1 MVHPFKTLTRCIF
14 YYDVRCQFFKCI
26 LPSEKLKQGYEL
38 SNYILKVFPNNPFEV
53 FYWAFISAEVEFAAQ
68 ATRPRQAEGGQE
80 EDNELDEQ
88 LHSNQLPD
96 VRHRQNLRKY
106 VTG

>member
-26 LPSEKLKQGYEL
+26 LQKKLKQGYEL
-38 SNYILKVFPNNPFEV
+38 LNYILKAFPNNPFEV

-88 LHSNQLPD
+88 LQSNQLPD
-96 VRHRQNLRKY
+96 VRHRQNLKKS

>member
-38 SNYILKVFPNNPFEV
+38 LNYILKAFPNNPFEV

-88 LHSNQLPD
+88 LQSNLLEYESMSVLGP
-96 VRHRQNLRKY
+96 
-106 VTG
+106 

>member
-1 MVHPFKTLTRCIF
+1 M
-14 YYDVRCQFFKCI
+14 
-26 LPSEKLKQGYEL
+26 
-38 SNYILKVFPNNPFEV
+38 FPNNPFEV

-68 ATRPRQAEGGQE
+68 ATRPRPAEGGQE

-88 LHSNQLPD
+88 LHSNQLLD
-96 VRHRQNLRKY
+96 VRHRQNLRKS

>member
-1 MVHPFKTLTRCIF
+1 L
-14 YYDVRCQFFKCI
+14 
-26 LPSEKLKQGYEL
+26 
-38 SNYILKVFPNNPFEV
+38 NYILKAFPNNPFEV

-68 ATRPRQAEGGQE
+68 ATRPRPAEGGQE